1 MSSDFFDDVYDNK
14 LLFDKKAL
22 YRNKDRSVKEA
33 IREVAKKELVFTD
46 KDFELL
52 LKKAR
57 ENPTV
62 PFTKDEANIIS
73 KKLDENKKEAR
84 KILEQVKQLKDFHYE
99 KASKAED
106 KYTLDISKN
115 TNLKRSANRVFGG
128 NKKKIT
134 YEDYA
139 VLIEMKK
146 QIQLNEAIE
155 LLNGED
161 SEDGLLQKI
170 K

>member
-22 YRNKDRSVKEA
+22 YRNKDRSVNEA
-33 IREVAKKELVFTD
+33 IRQVAKEELVFTD

-62 PFTKDEANIIS
+62 PFTKDEANTIS

-84 KILEQVKQLKDFHYE
+84 KILEQVKELKDFHYE

>member
-22 YRNKDRSVKEA
+22 YRNKDRSVNEA
-33 IREVAKKELVFTD
+33 IREVAKEELVFTD

-62 PFTKDEANIIS
+62 PFTKNEANIIS